1 MVRNVLEIIRVN
13 GVSVRRRG
21 AVRGLALLLGALAIL
36 SFGPRV
42 SAQGDDDS
50 GAVYVLTN
58 STAGNAVIV
67 YGRAEDGSLTQAGS
81 YPTGGLGNG
90 AGLGSQGAVVV
101 SDDHRLVLAVNPGS
115 NSVSAFRVHGTSLE
129 LIDTKPSGG
138 ILPIS
143 VTIRGGLV
151 YVLNAGVPNNVTGF
165 QIGANG
171 RLSLLDGSTRSLS
184 ANSTNPAQ
192 VGFSDDGRT
201 LIVTEKDTN
210 VIDSYVVGDDGRVD
224 GPFINASAGQ
234 TPFGFAVGQRN
245 TLLVS
250 DAGANS
256 GASTY
261 RIDHDSE
268 LDVVSG
274 LIITGQRAACWA
286 ILAPNGRFGYVTNAG
301 TGNISG
307 VAVAQDGSGHL
318 LNVDGITAVTGG
330 NPTDV
335 AMSANGRYLYA
346 RVGALSQIAIFR
358 VERDGSL
365 SPRSPLTGT
374 PGGLAGLA
382 GF

>member
-1 MVRNVLEIIRVN
+1 
-13 GVSVRRRG
+13 
-21 AVRGLALLLGALAIL
+21 
-36 SFGPRV
+36 
-42 SAQGDDDS
+42 
-50 GAVYVLTN
+50 
-58 STAGNAVIV
+58 
-67 YGRAEDGSLTQAGS
+67 
-81 YPTGGLGNG
+81 
-90 AGLGSQGAVVV
+90 
-101 SDDHRLVLAVNPGS
+101 
-115 NSVSAFRVHGTSLE
+115 
-129 LIDTKPSGG
+129 
-138 ILPIS
+138 
-143 VTIRGGLV
+143 
-151 YVLNAGVPNNVTGF
+151 
-165 QIGANG
+165 
-171 RLSLLDGSTRSLS
+171 
-184 ANSTNPAQ
+184 
-192 VGFSDDGRT
+192 
-201 LIVTEKDTN
+201 
-210 VIDSYVVGDDGRVD
+210 
-224 GPFINASAGQ
+224 
-234 TPFGFAVGQRN
+234 
-245 TLLVS
+245 LLVS

-261 RIDHDSE
+261 KIDHESE

-286 ILAPNGRFGYVTNAG
+286 ILTPNGRFGYVTNAG

-307 VAVAQDGSGHL
+307 VAVAPDGSGHL

>member
-1 MVRNVLEIIRVN
+1 
-13 GVSVRRRG
+13 
-21 AVRGLALLLGALAIL
+21 LALLLGALAIL

-58 STAGNAVIV
+58 STSGNAVIV

-101 SDDHRLVLAVNPGS
+101 SDDHRLVLAVNSGS

-358 VERDGSL
+358 VELDGSL